1 MGSAYCHHELG
12 SEHLKSCVDE
22 SSMNFVIYGSVFAAV
37 ILSIVLV
44 VAFMKNESD
53 KDASHQRDFDIEEVV
68 EAEIVE

>member
-1 MGSAYCHHELG
+1 MISVDIVLTEEVLI
-12 SEHLKSCVDE
+12 EIKKSDE

-53 KDASHQRDFDIEEVV
+53 KEASHQRDFDIEEVV

>member
-1 MGSAYCHHELG
+1 
-12 SEHLKSCVDE
+12 
-22 SSMNFVIYGSVFAAV
+22 MNFVIYGSVFAAV

-53 KDASHQRDFDIEEVV
+53 KEASHQRDFDIEEVV